1 MAGSARMHVLQ
12 AVRQL
17 YEVVDGKAW
26 GVTEQRMSRVVVIGR
41 RLDKAKLLSSLR
53 EACCLAAHA
62 HARGRA
68 GPRDAHTSLFGSFST
83 SRRDETDIEAF
94 LGGRGGLKRQ
104 HNPDTPRLASKRGGM
119 GSRRSSSPGPD

>member
-1 MAGSARMHVLQ
+1 VAGSARMHVLQ

-62 HARGRA
+62 HADCQLEGC
-68 GPRDAHTSLFGSFST
+68 AHAHG
-83 SRRDETDIEAF
+83 
-94 LGGRGGLKRQ
+94 
-104 HNPDTPRLASKRGGM
+104 
-119 GSRRSSSPGPD
+119 